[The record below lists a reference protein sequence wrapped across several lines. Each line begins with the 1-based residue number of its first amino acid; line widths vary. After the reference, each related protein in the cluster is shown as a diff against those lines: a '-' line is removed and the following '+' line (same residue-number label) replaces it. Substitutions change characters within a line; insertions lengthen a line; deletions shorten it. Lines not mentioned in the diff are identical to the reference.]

1 MANDVVR
8 SMPCNIEAEQ
18 YVLGAVLFDNECL
31 ADIISVLKPDDF
43 YLAPHKLIYNAMVSL
58 SNKAE
63 PIDFVT
69 LTAELEGDFDSAG
82 GTEYLTQ
89 IALMVNT
96 TSNLKYHLKIVEDKA
111 VLRRLIRS
119 TTDITD
125 ACYNSSD
132 DINIILS
139 NAENKINDV
148 LSNKNT
154 SDMTHIK
161 EVLADNLSR
170 LEDMMQNKDKLIG
183 VPSGFKSLDRQVT
196 GFQPSDL
203 VLLAARPAM
212 GKTAFALNIATN
224 AAVKFNI
231 PVAIFSLE
239 MSKNQL
245 ANRILSSEALIPA
258 EKLKTA
264 NVNNDDM
271 RTLASTINKLSK
283 APIYID
289 DTAGITV
296 SEIKAKCRRLKMQN
310 RLGLIVIDYL
320 QLIMGNNRESRQNE
334 VAENSRYLKI
344 LAKELDVPVI
354 TLSQLSRASETRTDH
369 RPILSDLRDSGSIE
383 QDADIVMF
391 LYRDEYYNK
400 DSEKKNIAE
409 CIVAKYRN
417 GSTGTVEIGWRGEF
431 TKFMDID
438 LGHGQG

>member
-139 NAENKINDV
+139 NAENKINNV
-148 LSNKNT
+148 VSNKNT

-224 AAVKFNI
+224 AAVKYNI

-334 VAENSRYLKI
+334 VAENSRLLKI

-438 LGHGQG
+438 LGHRQG